1 MRIAGRRA
9 ATKWLAGGPRVDRLE
24 APRRGRRRLTRRWRA
39 ADVLVVM
46 ARQPVPG
53 AVKTR
58 LARHVGADAACALY
72 RAFLTDIAAGL
83 GAGPWRLTWAVTPA
97 DVDLRPIVGAGSDC
111 FPQRGADLG
120 ERMASCFDDLFG
132 GGAARVVMIGADV
145 PHLGASAVA
154 AAFAALDTADVV
166 LTPTRDGGY
175 CLVGQRRPHDLFR
188 GIEMGTDRVF
198 AQTMER
204 IAGLGLRWRHST
216 RDVRHRRMGG
226 CRRAPTLARFAQRRR
241 APRPDRVLAL
251 RRFAGARRSA
261 AP

>member
-1 MRIAGRRA
+1 M
-9 ATKWLAGGPRVDRLE
+9 
-24 APRRGRRRLTRRWRA
+24 AP

-83 GAGPWRLTWAVTPA
+83 GGGPWRLAWAVTPA
-97 DVDLRPIVGAGSDC
+97 DADLRPIVGPGSDC

-120 ERMASCFDDLFG
+120 ARMASCFDDLFG
-132 GGAARVVMIGADV
+132 GGAARVVMLGADV

-175 CLVGQRRPHDLFR
+175 CLIGQRTAHDLFG

-198 AQTMER
+198 AETMER
-204 IAGLGLRWRHST
+204 VAALGLRASIRPETFDIDEWE
-216 RDVRHRRMGG
+216 DV
-226 CRRAPTLARFAQRRR
+226 
-241 APRPDRVLAL
+241 VEL
-251 RRFAGARRSA
+251 RRLLDAGAVRLPNVA
-261 AP
+261 AALDRAFGGPFRP

>member
-1 MRIAGRRA
+1 M
-9 ATKWLAGGPRVDRLE
+9 
-24 APRRGRRRLTRRWRA
+24 AP

-97 DVDLRPIVGAGSDC
+97 DADLRPIVGAGSNC

-175 CLVGQRRPHDLFR
+175 CLLGQRTAHDLFR
-188 GIEMGTDRVF
+188 GVDMGTARVF
-198 AQTMER
+198 AETMD
-204 IAGLGLRWRHST
+204 AVAALGLRASVQPETFDIDEWE
-216 RDVRHRRMGG
+216 DVVELRRLLDSGAVHLPNVAAVIRSGG
-226 CRRAPTLARFAQRRR
+226 ALAR
-241 APRPDRVLAL
+241 RP
-251 RRFAGARRSA
+251 
-261 AP
+261 

>member
-1 MRIAGRRA
+1 M
-9 ATKWLAGGPRVDRLE
+9 
-24 APRRGRRRLTRRWRA
+24 AP

-97 DVDLRPIVGAGSDC
+97 DADLRPIVGAGSDC

-175 CLVGQRRPHDLFR
+175 CLVGQRTRRTTCSAASRWEPI
-188 GIEMGTDRVF
+188 GVF

-204 IAGLGLRWRHST
+204 VAAPRSARQHST

-226 CRRAPTLARFAQRRR
+226 CRRAPTLARFRRR
-241 APRPDRVLAL
+241 APPQCRCGDGSRVRRAVAAGFSPPPLA
-251 RRFAGARRSA
+251 RSHISSWPHAAR
-261 AP
+261 